1 MKRSLLW
8 SALALAGLVGCD
20 DETTPVR
27 PAPDQA
33 LIDMILVDQGVADAA
48 PDQAAEPEPVV
59 DMRPAAPE
67 IGWILVD
74 IAPRRSLYAAG
85 DTFTASA
92 EVFDVFGEDVTRP
105 ITWRLEPAEIG
116 TVEGAGEVTVTGE
129 GQGFVVA
136 CVDAICGRAGF
147 FADNAP
153 PGLIV
158 ESPEAN
164 ARLAGFAGRNLTVSG
179 RASDSRGGVVVHVN
193 GERADVDADG
203 RFALDLQAD
212 FGVNRITVVAD
223 DGVRTPV
230 RVVRDVMWAPRWRNA
245 DASGVDLP
253 AAMALRLD
261 QTLLDADAEVEIPPR
276 AGQVA
281 ARELAAFVEALI
293 GLVDGRGLIGD
304 PNISSSDAL
313 TLTIDSISLGEPEV
327 DIGFTAAGIELFIRL
342 PGMTVNTRGH
352 LVIEDQRLS
361 LNGSIGASMVAFAE
375 MSLGLGEDG
384 SFQVQAGE
392 IGVAV
397 ERIEGDF
404 DNETV
409 EALLSA
415 LGSQL
420 NAVVRGLV
428 LDLVE
433 GVVRDSLPGAVQTAL
448 SGILRSLERLPLNI
462 DLGIEGLAPVRME
475 LLMRPA
481 TLAIARRTG
490 AGISLDGRIQYIG
503 EPPVALHPDP
513 GVPELSE
520 EEAAS
525 VPGGGLGL
533 TARLVLINALLH
545 EVWRGG
551 LLKFR
556 PPLPAQFAGL
566 LGEVRVDAEI
576 PPIVAPAPPD
586 IDFPMVADVVLKLEM
601 QPEGLPEPHL
611 FSLRLR
617 AGIGIDIVDGR
628 FGLTIVDRPLLDAAL
643 LRRGNDQEP
652 PLGPD
657 ALEAFVE
664 AALWPEVQEALTR
677 GLDLDLSPVD
687 VAVGDFFAIAP
698 RVEGISIGPVFDA
711 DAFVQ
716 DGRLHLEGALEVL
729 LQLGN

>member
-1 MKRSLLW
+1 MKYFILLC
-8 SALALAGLVGCD
+8 ALVAAVGCD
-20 DETTPVR
+20 DDVTNVPL
-27 PAPDQA
+27 PDSTV
-33 LIDMILVDQGVADAA
+33 LPDMAADQGVTDATF
-48 PDQAAEPEPVV
+48 DAAEPEPIV
-59 DMRPAAPE
+59 DMAPPPGP
-67 IGWILVD
+67 GWILVD

-92 EVFDVFGEDVTRP
+92 EVFDVFGED
-105 ITWRLEPAEIG
+105 ITPPVEWRLDPPTIG
-116 TVEGAGEVTVTGE
+116 AVDASGAVTLSGE

-136 CVDAICGRAGF
+136 CVDDVCGQAGF
-147 FADNAP
+147 FVDNAP

-164 ARLAGFAGRNLTVSG
+164 ARLTGFAGRNLTVSG
-179 RASDSRGGVVVHVN
+179 RASDSRGQIAVHVN
-193 GERADVDADG
+193 GEPADVDAEG
-203 RFALDLQAD
+203 RFAIDLQAD
-212 FGVNRITVVAD
+212 FGVNRVTIVAD

-230 RVVRDVMWAPRWRNA
+230 QVVRDVMWAPRWRAA
-245 DASGVDLP
+245 DETGVDLP
-253 AAMALRLD
+253 GAMALRLD
-261 QTLLDADAEVEIPPR
+261 QTLLDADAEVEIPQR
-276 AGQVA
+276 AGEA
-281 ARELAAFVEALI
+281 SARELAAFVAALI
-293 GLVDGRGLIGD
+293 GLVDGRGLLGD
-304 PNISSSDAL
+304 PEISSSESL

-327 DIGFTAAGIELFIRL
+327 DIGFTAAGLELFIRL

-361 LNGSIGASMVAFAE
+361 LNGSINASMVAFAE
-375 MSLGLGEDG
+375 MSLSLGEDG

-404 DNETV
+404 ANESV

-448 SGILRSLERLPLNI
+448 SGILESLERLPLNI
-462 DLGIEGLAPVRME
+462 DLGIEGLSPVRME
-475 LLMRPA
+475 LLMQPA
-481 TLAIARRTG
+481 RMGIARRTN

-520 EEAAS
+520 PDAVD

-533 TARLVLINALLH
+533 SARLMLINALLH

-551 LLKFR
+551 LLRFQ

-586 IDFPMVADVVLKLEM
+586 IDFPLVADVVMKLEM

-617 AGIGIDIVDGR
+617 AGIGIAINEGR
-628 FGLTIVDRPLLDAAL
+628 FGLTIAESPVLDAAL
-643 LRRGNDQEP
+643 IRRGNDQAP

-687 VAVGDFFAIAP
+687 VDVGAFFDIAP
-698 RVEGISIGPVFDA
+698 RVEGLSIGPVFEG

-729 LQLGN
+729 MQLGN